1 MPLQKAEA
9 FRFRSARA
17 SSGQSALY
25 SGGFLGA
32 EHSIRG
38 NLSVRNSRAASAP
51 RGHPSA
57 PLLTGLPPRFFRHWR
72 RSAPPSSPQK
82 AVAAPPLL
90 GCKRPRDAPPCFG
103 PFAGADPRAFGIRL
117 GAEPSAASSGQSA
130 LSSASA
136 CKAKAPPAPLA
147 LLYRKRPSLRL
158 RCALASARTT
168 LRLALGLL
176 RWRKPSEQGSARMA
190 PRGRRCTTIAN

>member
-72 RSAPPSSPQK
+72 RSAPPSSTAKGLLAAFSLLRGNLSVRNIRPASGREALTRAPLLTGLSPRFFRHRQRS
-82 AVAAPPLL
+82 APPSPRSGLL
-90 GCKRPRDAPPCFG
+90 WAFCGGGSPVSKGVQGRPSGPTKHDYCKLRWRGLKPRLRGCKRN
-103 PFAGADPRAFGIRL
+103 
-117 GAEPSAASSGQSA
+117 SSIKA
-130 LSSASA
+130 LVKTLSS
-136 CKAKAPPAPLA
+136 
-147 LLYRKRPSLRL
+147 
-158 RCALASARTT
+158 
-168 LRLALGLL
+168 
-176 RWRKPSEQGSARMA
+176 
-190 PRGRRCTTIAN
+190 TIP

>member
-1 MPLQKAEA
+1 MCGERQLRWQLEFFPSRKAET
-9 FRFRSARA
+9 FCFRSPRGA
-17 SSGQSALY
+17 SSSQSPLY
-25 SGGFLGA
+25 SGGFL
-32 EHSIRG
+32 
-38 NLSVRNSRAASAP
+38 AAGEKAAVAS
-51 RGHPSA
+51 
-57 PLLTGLPPRFFRHWR
+57 LPC
-72 RSAPPSSPQK
+72 SSSPQK

-117 GAEPSAASSGQSA
+117 GAEPSAATSGQSA

-158 RCALASARTT
+158 RCSVASALAT
-168 LRLALGLL
+168 LRFALGLL
-176 RWRKPSEQGSARMA
+176 RWRKPSEQGS
-190 PRGRRCTTIAN
+190 PRKGLPA